1 MIVTNVTDDI
11 IAVMLSWDSPSN
23 PNGFIQYYR
32 VEYQLIP
39 DNSSGCEVTP
49 LASEVMDKFS
59 NFSGTTEAPTSL
71 ILDELG

>member
-1 MIVTNVTDDI
+1 MVTNVTDDI
-11 IAVMLSWDSPSN
+11 IAVMLSWDPPSN

-32 VEYQLIP
+32 VEYQLIL
-39 DNSSGCEVTP
+39 DNSSGCEVTS
-49 LASEVMDKFS
+49 LASEVMNKFS